1 MRFVPLNTP
10 HKIKVFAIR
19 EMMNVEYIEKNI
31 VNDVFEIR
39 S

>member
-1 MRFVPLNTP
+1 
-10 HKIKVFAIR
+10 VFAIR